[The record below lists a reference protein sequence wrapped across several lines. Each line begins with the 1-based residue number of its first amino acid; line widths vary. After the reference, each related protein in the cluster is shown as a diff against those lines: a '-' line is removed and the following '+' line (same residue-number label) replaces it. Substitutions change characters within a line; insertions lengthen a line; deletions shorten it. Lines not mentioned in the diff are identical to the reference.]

1 MTEENTSSGSVVD
14 DRFVLLR
21 RLGQGGGATVWLAQ
35 DTRTQTEVA
44 LKLVHAHLRKQIR
57 ALERFAREATVLL
70 EFDHPNIARCHAFR
84 MDTVAPYIAMDF
96 VAGHSLK
103 EELGRRA
110 PTDRHFTTDLLI
122 RLFTELTSA
131 VDYAHSKN
139 VLHRDLSAANVLLD
153 TTGDEVSARVVDFG
167 VAKLMDAD
175 RSHATTLGRII
186 GTPASLAPEMAA
198 GEEIDHRADQYSLG
212 VLLFEMLTLRRAWV
226 LDGQGGHQ
234 HAYDGPIPQIIE
246 NRPLGLFRRICTA
259 ARPDV
264 REVRPELPSAIAE
277 VVKRA
282 LAADAEERFTSVA
295 ELGEATRDALDGVV
309 LAEVDATYVVERGRR
324 RGSTIAPPG
333 EAQDTTGVVP
343 RRASSLIV
351 ASEDVSGE
359 SVLDPATLPT
369 AENAVPDVPR
379 AAQVNTQTI
388 EVVDPTAAPT
398 DAVAVVSRSDV
409 PAPIVGVTQEL
420 EVEAPAP
427 TPVIVP
433 QEEPPLDPTPLDG
446 RAPLGQASVAFDGAS
461 PDTTAV
467 FDDRT
472 RTAVRSSPSRAA
484 PIVAAVVGIAVALV
498 VIAVFGVP
506 FSERTPQASAVP
518 GATAAPSVQ
527 VTAKSVEE
535 APPPIEPARSTKR
548 RRRRARETPVA
559 PRTPP
564 PPPPVEEAPKP
575 ASGRLRSML
584 ARVKSSPSDADALEA
599 LADGL
604 VGAAKRL
611 SDERARD
618 RIIRM
623 VETSRVMA
631 DVAGLERALRALER
645 ASS

>member
-70 EFDHPNIARCHAFR
+70 DLDHPNVARCHAFR

-110 PTDRHFTTDLLI
+110 PTDRHFTTDLLV
-122 RLFTELTSA
+122 RLFSELTSA

-226 LDGQGGHQ
+226 LDGEGGHQ
-234 HAYDGPIPQIIE
+234 RAYDGPIPQIIE

-282 LAADAEERFTSVA
+282 LAADAEDRFTSVA
-295 ELGEATRDALDGVV
+295 ELGEATRNALDGVV

-333 EAQDTTGVVP
+333 DVQDTTGVVP

-351 ASEDVSGE
+351 ASEDVSE
-359 SVLDPATLPT
+359 EASVLDPATLPT
-369 AENAVPDVPR
+369 SENAVPDVPR

-388 EVVDPTAAPT
+388 EVVDPAAAPT
-398 DAVAVVSRSDV
+398 DAIAVVSRSDV
-409 PAPIVGVTQEL
+409 PSPVVGVTQEL
-420 EVEAPAP
+420 AVEAPAP

-433 QEEPPLDPTPLDG
+433 PEAEPPLDPTPLDG
-446 RAPLGQASVAFDGAS
+446 RGALGQASVAFDGAS

-472 RTAVRSSPSRAA
+472 RTAVRASPSRVA

-506 FSERTPQASAVP
+506 FSKREPDASAVP

-527 VTAKSVEE
+527 VTAKPVED
-535 APPPIEPARSTKR
+535 APPPIEPARSKKR
-548 RRRRARETPVA
+548 RRRRARETPIV
-559 PRTPP
+559 PSP